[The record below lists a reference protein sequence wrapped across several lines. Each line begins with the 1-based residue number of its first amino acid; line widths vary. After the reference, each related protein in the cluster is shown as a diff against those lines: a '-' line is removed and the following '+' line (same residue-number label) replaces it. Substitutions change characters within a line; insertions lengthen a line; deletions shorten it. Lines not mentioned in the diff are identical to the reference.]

1 MDLGRCIVNEI
12 KPERLT
18 QNREKLAA
26 FDPQGN
32 ATDEARRA
40 MAWLVLP
47 LIDLAWRVDPVQ
59 LALKNR
65 LIDSFHSAAV
75 DGNIRNGLDAERIDL
90 DCEGAITPK
99 HNERD
104 VRHDT
109 STKHHSKDHEGG
121 HLLPRI

>member
-1 MDLGRCIVNEI
+1 MDLGRCIVTELT
-12 KPERLT
+12 PEWLT

-26 FDPQGN
+26 FEPKGS
-32 ATDEARRA
+32 ATEEARRA

-47 LIDLAWRVDPVQ
+47 LIDLAWGVDPVK
-59 LALKNR
+59 LALKHR
-65 LIDSFHSAAV
+65 LVASFHSAAV

-109 STKHHSKDHEGG
+109 STTHHSKDHEGG
-121 HLLPRI
+121 DLLPRI